1 MSKSNQKELVTQE
14 PDVSKTFN
22 IATIKK
28 GILYFILISLLSF
41 TILFFYT
48 NTLKFVDVIKKI
60 QPIFIL
66 LAIGMSFMDMW
77 LGGWR
82 NHIFARILK
91 PGISQSVCFKANIAN
106 IFMGAVTPSQSGGG
120 AAQLY
125 IWYRSGINLTK
136 GFTISLIN
144 WFSTLLFF
152 PVATFIALY
161 FIKDQ
166 FSESILSYLL
176 KSGFS
181 IFGTLLLVVIIA
193 FWKPIWIGS
202 LARALAKQIGKI
214 NKKWDDKLTQWGDKT
229 YEAVQSYQVSCKTLL
244 RKHPWLL
251 PYSFFMTIIL
261 YLNKFC
267 LAYIL
272 TLAIGSDAPFGLV
285 IATQVILMFVLY
297 FAPSPGASGIAEFS
311 IAALMSSIITDG
323 LLPVFTLLHRA
334 FLLFIP
340 ALFGA
345 FVVLSELK
353 KHANES

>member
-1 MSKSNQKELVTQE
+1 MTKSNQKELAAQN
-14 PDVSKTFN
+14 PDVNKTFN
-22 IATIKK
+22 IPTIKK

-48 NTLKFVDVIKKI
+48 NTLKAVDVIKRI
-60 QPIFIL
+60 QPVFIL
-66 LAIGMSFMDMW
+66 LAIAMSFVDMW

-82 NHIFARILK
+82 NHIFAKILK
-91 PGISQSVCFKANIAN
+91 PGIAQSVCFKANIAN

-125 IWYRSGINLTK
+125 VWYRSGINLTN

-193 FWKPIWIGS
+193 FWKPILIGKFVK
-202 LARALAKQIGKI
+202 LLAKWLGKI
-214 NKKWDDKLTQWGDKT
+214 NHNWKEQLTKWGDKT
-229 YEAVQSYQVSCKTLL
+229 YEAIQSYQTSVKTLL
-244 RKHPWLL
+244 IKYPWLF
-251 PYSFFMTIIL
+251 PYSFIMTIIL
-261 YLNKFC
+261 YFNKFC
-267 LAYIL
+267 LAYVL
-272 TLAIGSDAPFGLV
+272 VLGIGGDAPFGIV

-311 IAALMSSIITDG
+311 IAALMSGIISEG
-323 LLPVFTLLHRA
+323 LLPIFTLLHRV

-340 ALFGA
+340 AFFGA

-353 KHANES
+353 KHANE